1 MRHALRENLWPVR
14 KRRATSEA
22 SDKTTEESQ
31 NERHN
36 KGNQQSRKPIL
47 RPCFKACR
55 FRRDVHLFGRL
66 SVHRVSEEGKRRSG
80 EIVRSHHLRSRLPR
94 SSDKPFAAN
103 LASDVLA
110 KFALF
115 YIILRS
121 AVRAFDVHLF
131 HILNPCLVP
140 CYSQNNA
147 FTIRHF
153 TARDTYINRP
163 PFISQWYDAVLLVYM
178 FLGEV
183 DIGQCF
189 KSGD

>member
-1 MRHALRENLWPVR
+1 MMSEHWPRGTLVTRLYERDSLALSLIR
-14 KRRATSEA
+14 S
-22 SDKTTEESQ
+22 
-31 NERHN
+31 
-36 KGNQQSRKPIL
+36 
-47 RPCFKACR
+47 
-55 FRRDVHLFGRL
+55 
-66 SVHRVSEEGKRRSG
+66 SG
-80 EIVRSHHLRSRLPR
+80 ETRAHRSPSARPAFLTVRRLLYSNDSFHSF
-94 SSDKPFAAN
+94 SSTEFCSAYLTLTHP
-103 LASDVLA
+103 
-110 KFALF
+110 
-115 YIILRS
+115 YIILSS
-121 AVRAFDVHLF
+121 AMRAFDVHLF